1 MAKKSKKDIEYEQ
14 QIGELTQ
21 DLQRTRADFEN
32 YRKRVDQEVEQAK
45 ESGRMQSVMKLL
57 PLIDTIER
65 GVSHLPDDLKGNAWA
80 EGIVS
85 MSKNL
90 LRLMAELNIEK
101 IIIKPGE
108 TEFSTDFHEAISM
121 EDEGGDK
128 EIISEELQAGYLM
141 NGQVLRHAM
150 VRVVKKQ

>member
-32 YRKRVDQEVEQAK
+32 YRKRVDQEIEQAK

-65 GVSHLPDDLKGNAWA
+65 GVSHLPDDLKDNAWA
-80 EGIVS
+80 KGVVS

-90 LRLMAELNIEK
+90 LKLMADLNIEK

-121 EDEGGDK
+121 EDEGGDR

-150 VRVVKKQ
+150 VRVVKK

>member
-1 MAKKSKKDIEYEQ
+1 MTKKSKKEIEFEQ

-32 YRKRVDQEVEQAK
+32 YRKRVDQEIEQAK
-45 ESGRMQSVMKLL
+45 ESGKMQSVMKLL

-65 GVSHLPDDLKGNAWA
+65 GVSHLPDDLKGNPWA
-80 EGIVS
+80 EGVVS

-90 LRLMAELNIEK
+90 LKLMADLNIEK

-141 NGQVLRHAM
+141 NGQVLRHSM
-150 VRVVKKQ
+150 VRVVKK